1 VVRPARSRDARDL
14 ADPGRAAVGF
24 VVLDLATVGL
34 AFILIFPAELPDKTF
49 IATLVLS
56 TRYRRLAVWIGVA
69 LAFAVQSAIAVAAGG
84 LLSLL
89 PQRLVLGIT
98 FLLFAAG
105 AVLMLVSGLRARSAE
120 KAEEGNEAEEFE
132 ESAARHAG
140 ASTSTLRITITSF
153 LVLFTAEW
161 GDLSQLLT
169 AGLAARTG
177 EPFSVF
183 LGAWVALILVAGIAV
198 LIGGWLQK
206 RVALWRIRL
215 VSAAV
220 LAALAAWT
228 LVEFIQA

>member
-1 VVRPARSRDARDL
+1 MIP
-14 ADPGRAAVGF
+14 
-24 VVLDLATVGL
+24 DLATVGL
-34 AFILIFPAELPDKTF
+34 AFLLIFPAELPDKTF

-98 FLLFAAG
+98 CLLFAAG
-105 AVLMLVSGLRARSAE
+105 AILMLVSGLRALSAE
-120 KAEEGNEAEEFE
+120 MAEEEDEAEEFE
-132 ESAARHAG
+132 ESAERHARG
-140 ASTSTLRITITSF
+140 STSTLRIALTSF
-153 LVLFTAEW
+153 IVLFTAEW

-183 LGAWVALILVAGIAV
+183 IGAWLALITVAGIAV

-228 LVEFIQA
+228 LWEFIQA

>member
-1 VVRPARSRDARDL
+1 
-14 ADPGRAAVGF
+14 
-24 VVLDLATVGL
+24 VLDLATVGL

-120 KAEEGNEAEEFE
+120 KAEEANEAEEFE
-132 ESAARHAG
+132 VSAARHAG

>member
-1 VVRPARSRDARDL
+1 M
-14 ADPGRAAVGF
+14 
-24 VVLDLATVGL
+24 LDLATVGL

-120 KAEEGNEAEEFE
+120 KAEEANEAEEFE
-132 ESAARHAG
+132 VSAARHAG

>member
-1 VVRPARSRDARDL
+1 MIP
-14 ADPGRAAVGF
+14 
-24 VVLDLATVGL
+24 DLATVGL

-69 LAFAVQSAIAVAAGG
+69 AAFAVQCAIAVAAGG

-89 PQRLVLGIT
+89 PQRLVLGAT
-98 FLLFAAG
+98 CLLFAAG

-120 KAEEGNEAEEFE
+120 AAEEAAEAGEFE
-132 ESAARHAG
+132 ESAARRAG
-140 ASTSTLRITITSF
+140 GSTSTLRIAVTSF

-183 LGAWVALILVAGIAV
+183 LGAWLALIIVAGIAV
-198 LIGGWLQK
+198 LLGGWLQQ

-215 VSAAV
+215 VSAV
-220 LAALAAWT
+220 ILAGLAAWT

>member
-1 VVRPARSRDARDL
+1 M
-14 ADPGRAAVGF
+14 
-24 VVLDLATVGL
+24 LDLATVGL

>member
-1 VVRPARSRDARDL
+1 MI
-14 ADPGRAAVGF
+14 
-24 VVLDLATVGL
+24 LDFATVGL

-69 LAFAVQSAIAVAAGG
+69 VAFAVQSAIAVAAGG

-120 KAEEGNEAEEFE
+120 LAEEDEEAEEFE
-132 ESAARHAG
+132 ESAARRAG
-140 ASTSTLRITITSF
+140 GSTSTLRIAVTSF
-153 LVLFTAEW
+153 IVLFTAEW

-177 EPFSVF
+177 EPVSVF
-183 LGAWVALILVAGIAV
+183 LGAWLALIIVAGNPV

>member
-1 VVRPARSRDARDL
+1 
-14 ADPGRAAVGF
+14 
-24 VVLDLATVGL
+24 
-34 AFILIFPAELPDKTF
+34 
-49 IATLVLS
+49 
-56 TRYRRLAVWIGVA
+56 
-69 LAFAVQSAIAVAAGG
+69 VAAGG

>member
-1 VVRPARSRDARDL
+1 MI
-14 ADPGRAAVGF
+14 
-24 VVLDLATVGL
+24 LDLATVGL

-69 LAFAVQSAIAVAAGG
+69 VAFAVQSAIAVAAGG
-84 LLSLL
+84 LLALL

-105 AVLMLVSGLRARSAE
+105 AILMLVSGLRARSAE
-120 KAEEGNEAEEFE
+120 MAEEESEAEEFE
-132 ESAARHAG
+132 ESAARRAG
-140 ASTSTLRITITSF
+140 ASSSTWRIALTSF
-153 LVLFTAEW
+153 IVLFTAEW

-183 LGAWVALILVAGIAV
+183 LGAWLALIIVAGIAV

-206 RVALWRIRL
+206 RVAMWRIRL

>member
-1 VVRPARSRDARDL
+1 MI
-14 ADPGRAAVGF
+14 
-24 VVLDLATVGL
+24 LDFATVGL

-49 IATLVLS
+49 MATLVLS
-56 TRYRRLAVWIGVA
+56 TRYRRVAVWIGVA
-69 LAFAVQSAIAVAAGG
+69 VAFAVQCAIAVAAGG

-89 PQRLVLGIT
+89 PQRLVLGVT

-120 KAEEGNEAEEFE
+120 LAEEEEEAEEFE
-132 ESAARHAG
+132 EEAARRAG
-140 ASTSTLRITITSF
+140 GSTSTLRIAITSF
-153 LVLFTAEW
+153 IVLFTAEW

-177 EPFSVF
+177 QPLSVF
-183 LGAWVALILVAGIAV
+183 LGAWLALIIVAGIAV